1 METVDPIAIRKNI
14 AMVIR
19 SRRQALGL
27 DQSDLSALSGIS
39 QGALSRYETELAGMR
54 AEDVPRLAKALN
66 LSPLDFLEV
75 GTVDRTGMDWRL
87 LEAALMANFR
97 SLPPVERLQTAY
109 EVQAKLMAF
118 EVKAATIGPTPDSAN
133 NSDGLSEM
141 GFYEADGSQ
150 AEDSG
155 LVSKK
160 EHSKERETP
169 QSVL

>member
-1 METVDPIAIRKNI
+1 
-14 AMVIR
+14 
-19 SRRQALGL
+19 
-27 DQSDLSALSGIS
+27 
-39 QGALSRYETELAGMR
+39 
-54 AEDVPRLAKALN
+54 
-66 LSPLDFLEV
+66 
-75 GTVDRTGMDWRL
+75 MDWRL

-118 EVKAATIGPTPDSAN
+118 EVQAATIGPTPDSAN
-133 NSDGLSEM
+133 NSDGLSEI